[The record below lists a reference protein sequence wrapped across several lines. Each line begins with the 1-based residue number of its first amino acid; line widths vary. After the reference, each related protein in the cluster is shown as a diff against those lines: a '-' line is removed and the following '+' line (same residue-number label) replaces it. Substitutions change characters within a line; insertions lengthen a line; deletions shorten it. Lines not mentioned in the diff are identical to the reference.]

1 MSGRFPYQAIHDEFH
16 AQVSKDVAAGIKPT
30 HVDGHKYIHLLPG
43 ISGIVAEIAKQFHI
57 PVMRV
62 PYHLAD
68 GLSRPRRLPGAAVLI
83 VLGKS
88 AYRAARRARLWTCEP
103 LVCFFPA
110 RPLYHRAI
118 P

>member
-30 HVDGHKYIHLLPG
+30 HVDGHKYLHLLPG

-62 PYHLAD
+62 PHHLAD
-68 GLSRPRRLPGAAVLI
+68 GLSRPRRLPGAAVFI

-88 AYRAARRARLWTCEP
+88 PYRASRPAALPRSASA
-103 LVCFFPA
+103 VGFFA
-110 RPLYHRAI
+110 TG
-118 P
+118 